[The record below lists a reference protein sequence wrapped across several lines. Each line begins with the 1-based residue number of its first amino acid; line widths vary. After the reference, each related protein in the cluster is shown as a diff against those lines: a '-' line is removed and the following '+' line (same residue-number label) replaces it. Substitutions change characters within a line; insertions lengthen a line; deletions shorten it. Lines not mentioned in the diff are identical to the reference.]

1 MDSHETIL
9 QKSDKDRRP
18 SSIVVT
24 DDADAVRLAELGYTQ
39 VLTRKFSVWSLLGV
53 GFSLT
58 NSWFG
63 LSAAMVTGINSG
75 GTALIIYGVI
85 IVACVSVN
93 IREDLSEN

>member
-9 QKSDKDRRP
+9 QKSDKDRRT

-85 IVACVSVN
+85 IVACVSGKY
-93 IREDLSEN
+93 